1 MTTKGK
7 KTQLWT
13 IMLLL
18 LFVSFQAG
26 RMMFFHTHVYGNVIV
41 SHSHPFSTNQ
51 HTGSDLQSIAALD
64 MVAVTDDIN
73 PDIELPTPIEF
84 RIQNC
89 TNGTSNIKA
98 GYLCLNQGRD
108 PPFTKK

>member
-1 MTTKGK
+1 MTIKGK
-7 KTQLWT
+7 KTQVWVT
-13 IMLLL
+13 ILLL
-18 LFVSFQAG
+18 LFVSFQAQ

-64 MVAVTDDIN
+64 MVVMIDDIN
-73 PDIELPTPIEF
+73 PDIELPLPIEF
-84 RIQNC
+84 RISTC
-89 TNGTSNIKA
+89 IHSTCNIRT

-108 PPFTKK
+108 PPYTKI